1 MTVCS
6 YVVLCASSTLRC
18 CKSFQNRSFHTSPE
32 LLHCWNRTHLDVF
45 HSLLLVKPFTRQ
57 RYRLSRPMS
66 SPRTIFGGERSYKCC
81 TTTEEEQNKVQQL
94 SLSSKN
100 ESFKDW
106 TTRDSTKVRI
116 KTILEQ
122 GETMLDKN
130 VTIQGWIRSIRDQK
144 KFAFLVVND
153 GSCLSGLQVFV
164 ENTVQS
170 YEKVKSLLTGSSVSV
185 RGKLVHSIGK
195 GQLFELQAKEVLIF
209 GDCDASYPL
218 QKKRHSFE
226 YLRKIAHLRPR
237 TNTFGAVMRVR
248 SMLAFA
254 THCFFQENGFVYIHS
269 PIITSSDCE
278 GAGEMFRVLTEPTE
292 NSKYSQGEG
301 AKDFFGVPTF
311 LTVSGQLSAEAY
323 SCALRDVYTFGPA
336 FRAEYSHTTRHLSEF
351 WMVEPEMA
359 FANLQDDMTNAE
371 SYVKF
376 VIQYILEKCK
386 GDIDFFDRFIESG
399 LTSKLY
405 KYVEKPFA
413 RISYSEAVDILK
425 KSGKSFQF
433 PVSWGEDLATEHER
447 YLAEEYFG
455 HPVFVYNYPAA
466 IKAFYMRN
474 NDHDSG
480 KTVAAMDLLVPRI
493 GELIGGSEREDRL
506 DVLEQKL
513 HELGLEAENYWWYLD
528 LRRFGSVPHAGYGL
542 GFERLVQFVTGMEN
556 IRDVIPFPRFPGSA
570 EF

>member
-1 MTVCS
+1 MTTCS
-6 YVVLCASSTLRC
+6 FVVSCASNTLRF
-18 CKSFQNRSFHTSPE
+18 CKSFQHKNLYTSPA
-32 LLHCWNRTHLDVF
+32 LLHCWSKAHLELF
-45 HSLLLVKPFTRQ
+45 RSLLVVKPSARQ
-57 RYRLSRPMS
+57 RYRPSRTLSS
-66 SPRTIFGGERSYKCC
+66 SSTIFSGERNCKCC
-81 TTTEEEQNKVQQL
+81 TTTEEEHKVQEPPF
-94 SLSSKN
+94 SGKS
-100 ESFKDW
+100 ESFNDW
-106 TTRDSTKVRI
+106 TTRDSAKVRI

-122 GETMLDKN
+122 GEKLVDKN

-153 GSCLSGLQVFV
+153 GSCLSGLQIFV
-164 ENTVQS
+164 ESTLQS
-170 YEKVKSLLTGSSVSV
+170 YEEVKSLLTGSSVSV
-185 RGKLVHSIGK
+185 SGKLVHSIGK
-195 GQLFELQAKEVLIF
+195 GQFYELQAEEVRIL

-226 YLRKIAHLRPR
+226 YLRRIAHLRPR

-278 GAGEMFRVLTEPTE
+278 GAGEMFRVLTEPGKSLNDARRE
-292 NSKYSQGEG
+292 D
-301 AKDFFGVPTF
+301 AKNFFGIPTF

-336 FRAEYSHTTRHLSEF
+336 FRAEYSNTTKHLSEF

-359 FANLQDDMTNAE
+359 FANLQDDMNNAE

-376 VIQYILEKCK
+376 VIQYVLEKCK
-386 GDIDFFDRFIESG
+386 EDIDFFDRFIQNG
-399 LTSKLY
+399 LKSRLH
-405 KYVEKPFA
+405 KYIEKPFA
-413 RISYSEAVDILK
+413 RISYSEAVEILQN
-425 KSGKSFQF
+425 SGNPFQF

-447 YLAEEYFG
+447 YLAEEYFD

-466 IKAFYMRN
+466 IKAFYMKN

-506 DVLEQKL
+506 DVLEQKM
-513 HELGLEAENYWWYLD
+513 HQLGLKAENYWWYLD

-542 GFERLVQFVTGMEN
+542 GFERLVLFVTGMEN

>member
-1 MTVCS
+1 MALCGC
-6 YVVLCASSTLRC
+6 VVAYAFSTFRC
-18 CKSFQNRSFHTSPE
+18 CKNFQNRIVYSSSFS
-32 LLHCWNRTHLDVF
+32 HCWNKTQTRL
-45 HSLLLVKPFTRQ
+45 HSLLLFKSATWHWCRVTRHCP
-57 RYRLSRPMS
+57 LPCTNVSNNGK
-66 SPRTIFGGERSYKCC
+66 FKCC
-81 TTTEEEQNKVQQL
+81 TSTEEELKLQQAPAVCKEEVG
-94 SLSSKN
+94 S
-100 ESFKDW
+100 D
-106 TTRDSTKVRI
+106 RDKEDLAKVRI

-122 GETMLDKN
+122 GERMVDKN
-130 VTIQGWIRSIRDQK
+130 VTIRGWVRSIRDQK

-164 ENTVQS
+164 ESTLQS

-185 RGKLVHSIGK
+185 SGKLVHSIGR
-195 GQLFELQAKEVLIF
+195 GQQYELQADDVHIY
-209 GDCDASYPL
+209 GTCDASYPL

-226 YLRKIAHLRPR
+226 YLRRIAHLRPR

-269 PIITSSDCE
+269 PIITASDCE
-278 GAGEMFRVLTEPTE
+278 GAGEMFRVLTEPAKSLN
-292 NSKYSQGEG
+292 NSGKEG
-301 AKDFFGVPTF
+301 TREFFGVPTF

-336 FRAEYSHTTRHLSEF
+336 FRAEYSNTTRHLSEF

-359 FANLQDDMTNAE
+359 FADLQADMTNAE

-376 VIQYILEKCK
+376 VIRYVLEKCK
-386 GDIDFFDRFIESG
+386 EDMDFFDRFIENG
-399 LTSKLY
+399 LTSRLHN
-405 KYVEKPFA
+405 YVEKPFI
-413 RISYSEAVDILK
+413 RISYTEAIEILK

-433 PVSWGEDLATEHER
+433 PVNWGEDLATEHER
-447 YLAEEYFG
+447 YLAEEYFD
-455 HPVFVYNYPAA
+455 HPVFVFNYPAG

-493 GELIGGSEREDRL
+493 GELIGGSEREERL
-506 DVLEQKL
+506 EVLEQKL